1 MPIDVCLSLPLIDR
15 VKELTNIFARG
26 NLQELHNSVV
36 LVVDN
41 IFGYSC
47 GTEGWA
53 LHAVN
58 EADEPHL
65 FGSIR
70 EFLSPNGR
78 FLEVL
83 SSRLTIEFPSIYHDF
98 PLWLL
103 STDSQNSVWSGGC
116 KQPRTHLSLNAFTY
130 YMFAFMCYAS
140 YPKWKQELALYD
152 FENSLYR
159 TLFDDYLGFYL
170 YTDPT
175 TVNVMA
181 SKFHI
186 LRAGLQTPG
195 YQKNFSNEF
204 VGEYMNGSTDTCF
217 PDFRLF
223 WQTEAVLQAV
233 CEFLLSWRATDYF
246 NGISDLPKNTSVIP
260 SPPPLNHA
268 EFSTKPTVCQL
279 FLVRCFLKYFYFAL
293 FNNTNSN
300 CFQILQQQIIWNKFL
315 NYRKYLYNNQGVIVS
330 PESSIPHHNI
340 MNRFSRFIVYCFQ
353 HWPFDLSFEV
363 VLETWLSSIQP
374 WRYSG
379 FPQLHTGTRFSS
391 IPWDAPLN
399 LKIDNENYS
408 DWLTFVAR
416 HYSLYVGL
424 LLLFMERVTKI
435 DLRVSRNAH
444 MVYRVTKVFSQDGF
458 KMLLLNTE
466 KILSEQQQD
475 ATLSNVIVSEYQRE
489 QSGLWNPVIIST
501 VERVLNCMMITKVN
515 LQSEVIK
522 KMDKFSSDSDGWFDK
537 FTKWLCS
544 FLIFDM
550 DNSDESVNKCIFYLT
565 EGIHSLREFFA
576 IQETFEAVHDI
587 SLKPPPNGRIQWDDL
602 SASPILTRPHL
613 KSPPTS
619 SKSPSVEHPY
629 KDNLSPSDFS
639 NSSWNIDACSMPKTF
654 VNSHDSS
661 RYYTKL
667 TPLDRFQIIMGVKRP
682 YVCQQLINREYAST
696 MNASYENRYILI
708 VCKYLENKFTEMMKQ
723 HFIRWCSLS
732 GIRGRFARQ
741 LLLPSSYPKQHESQS
756 FLITNNPRLSFRFL
770 ANYYVLLRIILLYIF
785 SYFLSGISSPLLYIV
800 CLIVLYLFY
809 EFVITLFELCHE
821 KVKRI

>member
-15 VKELTNIFARG
+15 VKELNNIFARG

-83 SSRLTIEFPSIYHDF
+83 SSRLTLEFPSIYHDF

-116 KQPRTHLSLNAFTY
+116 KQPRTQLSLNAFTY

-140 YPKWKQELALYD
+140 YPKWKQELALCD

-260 SPPPLNHA
+260 SPPPLNHT
-268 EFSTKPTVCQL
+268 E
-279 FLVRCFLKYFYFAL
+279 
-293 FNNTNSN
+293 
-300 CFQILQQQIIWNKFL
+300 QQIIWNKFL
-315 NYRKYLYNNQGVIVS
+315 NYRN
-330 PESSIPHHNI
+330 
-340 MNRFSRFIVYCFQ
+340 
-353 HWPFDLSFEV
+353 FEV

-587 SLKPPPNGRIQWDDL
+587 SLQPPPNGRIQWDDL

-696 MNASYENRYILI
+696 MNASYENRYILT

-770 ANYYVLLRIILLYIF
+770 ANYYVLLRIIFLYIF
-785 SYFLSGISSPLLYIV
+785 SYFLFGISSPLLYIM

>member
-15 VKELTNIFARG
+15 VKELNNIFARG

-83 SSRLTIEFPSIYHDF
+83 SSRLTLEFPSIYHDF

-140 YPKWKQELALYD
+140 YPKWKQ
-152 FENSLYR
+152 
-159 TLFDDYLGFYL
+159 
-170 YTDPT
+170 
-175 TVNVMA
+175 
-181 SKFHI
+181 
-186 LRAGLQTPG
+186 
-195 YQKNFSNEF
+195 
-204 VGEYMNGSTDTCF
+204 
-217 PDFRLF
+217 
-223 WQTEAVLQAV
+223 
-233 CEFLLSWRATDYF
+233 
-246 NGISDLPKNTSVIP
+246 
-260 SPPPLNHA
+260 
-268 EFSTKPTVCQL
+268 FSTKPTVCQL

-696 MNASYENRYILI
+696 MNASYENRYILT

-770 ANYYVLLRIILLYIF
+770 ANYYVLLRIIFLYIF

-821 KVKRI
+821 KVRRI

>member
-15 VKELTNIFARG
+15 VKELNNIFARG

-83 SSRLTIEFPSIYHDF
+83 SSRLTLEFPSIYHDF

-140 YPKWKQELALYD
+140 YPKWKQELALCD

-195 YQKNFSNEF
+195 YQ
-204 VGEYMNGSTDTCF
+204 
-217 PDFRLF
+217 
-223 WQTEAVLQAV
+223 
-233 CEFLLSWRATDYF
+233 
-246 NGISDLPKNTSVIP
+246 
-260 SPPPLNHA
+260 
-268 EFSTKPTVCQL
+268 
-279 FLVRCFLKYFYFAL
+279 
-293 FNNTNSN
+293 
-300 CFQILQQQIIWNKFL
+300 
-315 NYRKYLYNNQGVIVS
+315 KYLYNNQGVIVS

-696 MNASYENRYILI
+696 MNASYENRYILT

-770 ANYYVLLRIILLYIF
+770 ANYYVLLRIIFLYIF

-821 KVKRI
+821 KVRRI

>member
-1 MPIDVCLSLPLIDR
+1 MIKSTNRQEVREYKNNIAICNNKSKEMICEFKNGDVSKYSECRSAYSNRFWYENSHEMVYTDSKFNETQNGLC
-15 VKELTNIFARG
+15 K
-26 NLQELHNSVV
+26 ELHNSVV

-83 SSRLTIEFPSIYHDF
+83 SSRLTLEFPSIYHDF

-103 STDSQNSVWSGGC
+103 S
-116 KQPRTHLSLNAFTY
+116 
-130 YMFAFMCYAS
+130 
-140 YPKWKQELALYD
+140 ELALCD

-195 YQKNFSNEF
+195 YQK
-204 VGEYMNGSTDTCF
+204 
-217 PDFRLF
+217 
-223 WQTEAVLQAV
+223 
-233 CEFLLSWRATDYF
+233 
-246 NGISDLPKNTSVIP
+246 
-260 SPPPLNHA
+260 
-268 EFSTKPTVCQL
+268 
-279 FLVRCFLKYFYFAL
+279 
-293 FNNTNSN
+293 
-300 CFQILQQQIIWNKFL
+300 
-315 NYRKYLYNNQGVIVS
+315 
-330 PESSIPHHNI
+330 
-340 MNRFSRFIVYCFQ
+340 
-353 HWPFDLSFEV
+353 
-363 VLETWLSSIQP
+363 
-374 WRYSG
+374 
-379 FPQLHTGTRFSS
+379 
-391 IPWDAPLN
+391 
-399 LKIDNENYS
+399 
-408 DWLTFVAR
+408 LTFVAR

-435 DLRVSRNAH
+435 DLHVCRNAH

-466 KILSEQQQD
+466 KILSEQQHQQD
-475 ATLSNVIVSEYQRE
+475 GSLSNVIVSEYQGE

-587 SLKPPPNGRIQWDDL
+587 SLKPPQNGRIQWDDL
-602 SASPILTRPHL
+602 SASPIITRPHL

-619 SKSPSVEHPY
+619 SKSPIVEHPY
-629 KDNLSPSDFS
+629 IDNLSPSDFS
-639 NSSWNIDACSMPKTF
+639 YSSWNIDACSMPKTS
-654 VNSHDSS
+654 VNSQDSS

-696 MNASYENRYILI
+696 MNASYENRYILT

-756 FLITNNPRLSFRFL
+756 FLITNNPRLNGDRYEKNEQKLDRTKKEGPRLWVGECWSAIYASLRVTGVNDVFEIEVSKLYEKKAITLQPWNSKHNLKNRHCEEFQSSSQVIKRYL
-770 ANYYVLLRIILLYIF
+770 QDEAKQINRYVLMTILYNVT
-785 SYFLSGISSPLLYIV
+785 GPIV
-800 CLIVLYLFY
+800 
-809 EFVITLFELCHE
+809 
-821 KVKRI
+821 

>member
-15 VKELTNIFARG
+15 VKELNNIFARG

-83 SSRLTIEFPSIYHDF
+83 SSRLTLEFPSVYHDF

-140 YPKWKQELALYD
+140 YPKWKQELALCD

-260 SPPPLNHA
+260 SPPLNHT

-522 KMDKFSSDSDGWFDK
+522 KMDKFLSDSNGWFDK

-696 MNASYENRYILI
+696 MNASYENRYILT

-770 ANYYVLLRIILLYIF
+770 ANYYVLLRIIFLYIF

>member
-1 MPIDVCLSLPLIDR
+1 MPVDVCLSLPLIDR
-15 VKELTNIFARG
+15 VKELSNIFARG

-41 IFGYSC
+41 IFGYS
-47 GTEGWA
+47 GGEGWA

-83 SSRLTIEFPSIYHDF
+83 SSRLTLEFPSIYHDF

-103 STDSQNSVWSGGC
+103 STDSQNSAWSGDC
-116 KQPRTHLSLNAFTY
+116 KQPRTPLSLNAFTY

-140 YPKWKQELALYD
+140 YPKWKQELALCD
-152 FENSLYR
+152 LENSLYR

-181 SKFHI
+181 SKINI
-186 LRAGLQTPG
+186 LRSGSQIPV
-195 YQKNFSNEF
+195 YQNEF
-204 VGEYMNGSTDTCF
+204 VGEYMNGSTDACF

-233 CEFLLSWRATDYF
+233 CEFLLSWRTTD
-246 NGISDLPKNTSVIP
+246 NSIGITDLPKNP
-260 SPPPLNHA
+260 SAMIALSPPLNHA
-268 EFSTKPTVCQL
+268 EFSTRPTVCQI
-279 FLVRCFLKYFYFAL
+279 FLVRCFLKYFYFTL
-293 FNNTNSN
+293 FNNANSN

-374 WRYSG
+374 WRYAGS
-379 FPQLHTGTRFSS
+379 PQLHTNTRFSS
-391 IPWDAPLN
+391 ISSDAPLN
-399 LKIDNENYS
+399 LKIDNSENYS
-408 DWLTFVAR
+408 EWLTFVVR

-424 LLLFMERVTKI
+424 FLLFLQRVTKI
-435 DLRVSRNAH
+435 DLHVYRNAH

-466 KILSEQQQD
+466 KILSEQQHQHD
-475 ATLSNVIVSEYQRE
+475 GTLPTTIASEYQTE

-501 VERVLNCMMITKVN
+501 VVRVLNCMMVTKGN
-515 LQSEVIK
+515 LQSQLIQ
-522 KMDKFSSDSDGWFDK
+522 KMDKFSSDSQGWFDK

-550 DNSDESVNKCIFYLT
+550 DNSDENVNKCIFYLT

-576 IQETFEAVHDI
+576 IQETFETVHDL
-587 SLKPPPNGRIQWDDL
+587 SLKPPPNGCIQWDDL
-602 SASPILTRPHL
+602 SASPIITRPHF
-613 KSPPTS
+613 KSLSTS
-619 SKSPSVEHPY
+619 PKSPSIKHPY
-629 KDNLSPSDFS
+629 VDNLSPSD
-639 NSSWNIDACSMPKTF
+639 SSYSFRNIPKIS
-654 VNSHDSS
+654 VNSQDLS
-661 RYYTKL
+661 RYNTKL

-682 YVCQQLINREYAST
+682 YVCQQLINSNKYAPT
-696 MNASYENRYILI
+696 MNTSYENRYILTL
-708 VCKYLENKFTEMMKQ
+708 CNYLEDKFNEKMKQ
-723 HFIRWCSLS
+723 HFIHWCSLS
-732 GIRGRFARQ
+732 DIRGRFARQ
-741 LLLPSSYPKQHESQS
+741 ILLPSLSSYPKQHESQS
-756 FLITNNPRLSFRFL
+756 SSMTNNPRISFRLL
-770 ANYYVLLRIILLYIF
+770 ANYYVLLRLLFLYIF
-785 SYFLSGISSPLLYIV
+785 SYFLFGISSPLLYV
-800 CLIVLYLFY
+800 MCLIALYLFY
-809 EFVITLFELCHE
+809 EFVITLIGLCHE
-821 KVKRI
+821 KVKNS